1 MFLFFPYDVEAMSS
15 NANNPIGVIGAGTM
29 GTGIA
34 QVIAS
39 AGWPVLLFDIEE
51 TLVEHALNNIQNRF
65 ARLVDKGR
73 ITLEQAGQW
82 RQLITSTTSMNDV
95 KDYDLIIESVVE
107 DFGIKS
113 KVLKAICEIAPTAIV
128 GTNTSSLSVS
138 KLGEASDHPNRVVG
152 MHFFNPAPVMQ
163 LIEVVSGKH
172 SSKEAVQRATLL
184 AEAWDKTVV
193 HVSDTPG
200 FIVNR
205 VAKPFYL
212 ESWRIVEDGIAPIDM
227 VDETLQSLGEFRIG
241 PFLLMDMIGHDVS
254 VASTRSIWERLGRPN
269 RLAPSN
275 KQESLVARG
284 NLGRKTGCGA
294 YAHDDKDNRVPA
306 ILIERQELEIS
317 DRLVEA
323 INAFCLEATCL
334 SGSTLEKYIFTR
346 VLGSIINE
354 AMWTMTEGVANAH
367 DIDTAMQLGMNFPRG
382 PLAWAAKIGIE
393 NVHNLLAGLNETVTD
408 NRFTAPPFGT
418 VSAN

>member
-1 MFLFFPYDVEAMSS
+1 
-15 NANNPIGVIGAGTM
+15 
-29 GTGIA
+29 
-34 QVIAS
+34 
-39 AGWPVLLFDIEE
+39 
-51 TLVEHALNNIQNRF
+51 
-65 ARLVDKGR
+65 
-73 ITLEQAGQW
+73 
-82 RQLITSTTSMNDV
+82 
-95 KDYDLIIESVVE
+95 
-107 DFGIKS
+107 
-113 KVLKAICEIAPTAIV
+113 
-128 GTNTSSLSVS
+128 
-138 KLGEASDHPNRVVG
+138 
-152 MHFFNPAPVMQ
+152 
-163 LIEVVSGKH
+163 
-172 SSKEAVQRATLL
+172 
-184 AEAWDKTVV
+184 
-193 HVSDTPG
+193 
-200 FIVNR
+200 
-205 VAKPFYL
+205 
-212 ESWRIVEDGIAPIDM
+212 M

-306 ILIERQELEIS
+306 ILIEKQELEIS